1 MARKSQANI
10 YKTESWLKG
19 KRYDLGTFSKN
30 LYELRVNRQIRK
42 RTVEND
48 TGLNQRTITDAESA
62 AKDSK
67 TTDFKNVLVLCN
79 YYDVDIDHLFGIIK
93 ESTHDMAFI
102 CKKTGLSEEVIQEIQ
117 GMTADR
123 RKLLEVLITETSL
136 LDWIYD
142 YVMTD
147 TKRDGIMYQKDLKT
161 IGFAKVIQN
170 EFIPLPDNASDES
183 IKLFDDMRKRA
194 LLDEIR
200 DILNSVKQ
208 DVF

>member
-10 YKTESWLKG
+10 DKTERWLKG
-19 KRYDLGTFSKN
+19 GKYDLEVFSRN
-30 LYELRVNRQIRK
+30 LHELREKRQIKK
-42 RTVEND
+42 RTVENY
-48 TGLNQRTITDAESA
+48 TGLNQRTITDAESIA
-62 AKDSK
+62 RDSK

-79 YYDVDIDHLFGIIK
+79 YYDVDIDHLFGIIE

-102 CKKTGLSEEVIQEIQ
+102 CKETGLSEEAVQAIQDMPSDIR
-117 GMTADR
+117 T
-123 RKLLEVLITETSL
+123 LLELLITKTKL

-147 TKRDGIMYQKDLKT
+147 TKRDGILYSKVLKT

-170 EFIPLPDNASDES
+170 EFIPLPDDASDKS

-200 DILNSVKQ
+200 DILNSVGG
-208 DVF
+208 DVI